1 MILSLQY
8 LYSDKVVYAIA
19 CSLSYQSLI
28 DARSVFSKVTAMKA
42 LVKYG
47 VLAAVLATLLQTF
60 SCSLAFG
67 VTLVLWYLLGGKRTL
82 YLTYHTLERDGR
94 YVVFV
99 AYSAAVFAGLSS
111 YGYLDAANLIR
122 EHVVRVCRM
131 CTLLTSKNP
140 FDLQHFFSK

>member
-1 MILSLQY
+1 
-8 LYSDKVVYAIA
+8 
-19 CSLSYQSLI
+19 
-28 DARSVFSKVTAMKA
+28 MKA

-94 YVVFV
+94 YVVF
-99 AYSAAVFAGLSS
+99 AACSAAVFAGLSS
-111 YGYLDAANLIR
+111 Y
-122 EHVVRVCRM
+122 
-131 CTLLTSKNP
+131 
-140 FDLQHFFSK
+140 